1 MCLFTVLHA
10 TTLPRRSQAPAS
22 AAHGA
27 AMTDDDDDDDDDDDA
42 VIAASTGQ
50 VRANDT
56 VLHATA
62 LLHRSQAPALAADAV
77 AMTDD
82 NEDDDDAVIAA
93 NVQEVQARGAE
104 DAGESAA
111 REVQGLGHNA
121 PMVSEGIT
129 GGEVQLGTAEDAG
142 AGTSGACSRQV
153 RANKPAQ
160 WGSMSAS
167 QRRNWLKNEKRKN
180 GQTKNNPGGGK

>member
-1 MCLFTVLHA
+1 MCLFTVVHA

-27 AMTDDDDDDDDDDDA
+27 AMADDDEDDA
-42 VIAASTGQ
+42 VIAATTGQ

-104 DAGESAA
+104 DVGESAA
-111 REVQGLGHNA
+111 RGVQGLSHNA

-153 RANKPAQ
+153 GADKPAQ
-160 WGSMSAS
+160 WRSMSAS
-167 QRRNWLKNEKRKN
+167 QRRHWLKNEKKRN
-180 GQTKNNPGGGK
+180 ERRESDPGGGK

>member
-1 MCLFTVLHA
+1 MNVPIANATVLYA
-10 TTLPRRSQAPAS
+10 TTLPPRFQAPAS

-27 AMTDDDDDDDDDDDA
+27 AMADDDEDDA
-42 VIAASTGQ
+42 VIAATTGQ

-111 REVQGLGHNA
+111 REAQGLGHNA

-180 GQTKNNPGGGK
+180 G